1 MRFQKLV
8 SNSVWGGIEEVL
20 SGKLEPAKNNIAVML
35 PMNIVIMM
43 IATIDIRLFIDKSLL
58 FYKRELSFVEG
69 LFKPNKK

>member
-1 MRFQKLV
+1 
-8 SNSVWGGIEEVL
+8 
-20 SGKLEPAKNNIAVML
+20 
-35 PMNIVIMM
+35 M